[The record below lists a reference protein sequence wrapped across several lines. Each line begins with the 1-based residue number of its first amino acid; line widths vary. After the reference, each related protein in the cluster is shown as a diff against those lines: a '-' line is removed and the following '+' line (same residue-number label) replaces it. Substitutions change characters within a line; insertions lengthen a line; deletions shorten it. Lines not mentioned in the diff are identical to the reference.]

1 MVAADPTVES
11 TPLLWSILIDCQA
24 AIPKKLGFPVGENS
38 RSFPMIDQKRSISR
52 EDAGNMHELGSF
64 MVTHSEQKRTQ
75 HMHATG
81 GSSGIVCERVTQAHP
96 SVSPRVSR
104 VRGLA
109 RAGLGASGDS

>member
-1 MVAADPTVES
+1 M
-11 TPLLWSILIDCQA
+11 
-24 AIPKKLGFPVGENS
+24 
-38 RSFPMIDQKRSISR
+38 R
-52 EDAGNMHELGSF
+52 ELGSF

-81 GSSGIVCERVTQAHP
+81 GSCGIVCERVTRAYT

-104 VRGLA
+104 VRVLA